1 MRPLSLGTLLQA
13 GRAAGAGTRASE
25 HNAEL
30 PWRT

>member
-13 GRAAGAGTRASE
+13 GRASGASTRGITLA
-25 HNAEL
+25 AEL

>member
-1 MRPLSLGTLLQA
+1 MSILNLGPLLQA
-13 GRAAGAGTRASE
+13 GRSSGAGTRASA